1 MSIQCELGN
10 DPQRGAGYGL
20 LQIRGAG
27 PVQGPVRFSLMR
39 NQGTTPY
46 LGPGGLWQATEF
58 WHPVGETAREG
69 ETLTLPLGPDIIDPL
84 VALPSTV
91 AFRLTLAGGET
102 RSAATLRVSRPL
114 LGTGALAPRASPAAS
129 PPPEPPEPL
138 PPPAPVSE
146 PPQPLPAPPPET
158 AATPPAPR
166 RRAFWAGAAVLVL
179 ALAGI
184 GLFAY
189 LRCLLPG
196 IQPEACQAKP
206 DTTGPAE
213 SGTPPS
219 PPPDPVAPK
228 PSSCADLG
236 ADECL
241 ALAEGALQAGEL
253 ENARQLYQD
262 AARLGAVKA
271 NIRLARMY
279 DPDHWSRESSPA
291 ERADWETAAYW
302 YEEAAR
308 TGDPE
313 GLSGAGRLLCDQA
326 GTAFERARGLAFLRE
341 AVQRGGAEVSEQ
353 LLRACEESR

>member
-166 RRAFWAGAAVLVL
+166 RRAFWAGAAPGGHR
-179 ALAGI
+179 ALRLSPVPAPRDPAG
-184 GLFAY
+184 
-189 LRCLLPG
+189 
-196 IQPEACQAKP
+196 
-206 DTTGPAE
+206 
-213 SGTPPS
+213 
-219 PPPDPVAPK
+219 
-228 PSSCADLG
+228 
-236 ADECL
+236 
-241 ALAEGALQAGEL
+241 
-253 ENARQLYQD
+253 
-262 AARLGAVKA
+262 
-271 NIRLARMY
+271 
-279 DPDHWSRESSPA
+279 
-291 ERADWETAAYW
+291 
-302 YEEAAR
+302 
-308 TGDPE
+308 
-313 GLSGAGRLLCDQA
+313 GLSGQAGR
-326 GTAFERARGLAFLRE
+326 GRSGRVRHP
-341 AVQRGGAEVSEQ
+341 AVAAPGSGGA
-353 LLRACEESR
+353 